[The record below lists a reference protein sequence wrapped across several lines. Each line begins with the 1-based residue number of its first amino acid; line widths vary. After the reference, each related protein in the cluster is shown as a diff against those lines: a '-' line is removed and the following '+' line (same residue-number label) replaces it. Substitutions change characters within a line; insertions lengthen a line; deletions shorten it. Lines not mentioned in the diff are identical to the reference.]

1 MVPDQ
6 HDGDFLSG
14 RQQLQPKGL
23 RDRYQAM
30 LRVGV
35 QCMALLEGE
44 QGLKGRANVGQ
55 LYLENSFI
63 KSGGGCLKGV
73 GRIG

>member
-6 HDGDFLSG
+6 HYGDFLSG

-23 RDRYQAM
+23 RNGYQAM

-35 QCMALLEGE
+35 QSMALLEGE
-44 QGLKGRANVGQ
+44 PGLKGRANVGQ
-55 LYLENSFI
+55 SYLENSFI
-63 KSGGGCLKGV
+63 QSGGGCLKGV

>member
-1 MVPDQ
+1 MVPNQ

-14 RQQLQPKGL
+14 RQQLQPKSL

-44 QGLKGRANVGQ
+44 QGLKDRANVGQ

-63 KSGGGCLKGV
+63 QSGGGCLKGV